1 MIDFNTAAVQSAV
14 IDRYDGL
21 SVKVPA
27 TRNEPAFEVTYVK
40 VEVEPM
46 DDGVYVTATAHG
58 YKLTKTGNRVARGG
72 VSQMFGVQEDEARH
86 ELIRAAA
93 QATLD
98 RHGVNARVNNV
109 DLRSWDEFKAAEAA
123 WLLERYGK
131 AAQ

>member
-1 MIDFNTAAVQSAV
+1 MDFTTAPVVSA
-14 IDRYDGL
+14 ITDRYDGL
-21 SVKVPA
+21 SIKVAA
-27 TRNEPAFEVTYVK
+27 TRNDPAFEVTYVK

-72 VSQMFGVQEDEARH
+72 VSQMYGVRDAEDRH

-98 RHGVNARVNNV
+98 RHRVTARVQNV
-109 DLRSWDEFKAAEAA
+109 DLRPWAEVKAADEA
-123 WLLERYGK
+123 WLIAKYGK
-131 AAQ
+131 DAR